1 MKAQRQ
7 PNQMEQKA
15 MRIITV
21 GLMVILAMV
30 AYHQW
35 SGGSAEVAQ
44 PLPVLKQNTV
54 YLNGTHQ
61 GGPLLRDADKS
72 MIAEFDAGDGGFF
85 EPLITVI
92 NRQRTRHAAD
102 LDQPIIA
109 RLHSEKH
116 LTVFD
121 PETGQTYNLAS
132 YGDQN
137 VDRLI
142 TYLIAEN

>member
-1 MKAQRQ
+1 MNAARQ

-15 MRIITV
+15 MRVITA
-21 GLMVILAMV
+21 GLVCILGLV

-35 SGGSAEVAQ
+35 FGGNTDVAE

-54 YLNGTHQ
+54 YLNGTQ
-61 GGPLLRDADKS
+61 TGGTLIRDVDQA
-72 MIAEFDAGDGGFF
+72 MIAEFAAGEGGFF
-85 EPLITVI
+85 ETLITVI
-92 NRQRTRHAAD
+92 KRQRDRHSANQ
-102 LDQPIIA
+102 DQPIIA